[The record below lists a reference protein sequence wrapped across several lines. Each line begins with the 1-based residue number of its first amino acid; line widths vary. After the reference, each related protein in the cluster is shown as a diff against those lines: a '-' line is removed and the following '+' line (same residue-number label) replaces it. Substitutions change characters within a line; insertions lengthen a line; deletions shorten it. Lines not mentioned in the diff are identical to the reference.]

1 MRIQSFRVWFNSA
14 LRQGAGA
21 VRRAGLA
28 VTSKVRAALG
38 KIEVGGIEDDEDIA
52 RRRGSRAWL
61 DAIEEAARRF
71 KDLFDKSTFE
81 RLSRLENYFRR
92 WVGLPPRSKKAPMID
107 ALPEPKKIAP
117 AAAFKPRP
125 PADAEQAARMR
136 AQIQQGMIQANT
148 KGSAGLRATDEPS
161 GRGAPA
167 NGDTRDDE
175 PHS

>member
-1 MRIQSFRVWFNSA
+1 
-14 LRQGAGA
+14 
-21 VRRAGLA
+21 
-28 VTSKVRAALG
+28 
-38 KIEVGGIEDDEDIA
+38 
-52 RRRGSRAWL
+52 
-61 DAIEEAARRF
+61 
-71 KDLFDKSTFE
+71 
-81 RLSRLENYFRR
+81 
-92 WVGLPPRSKKAPMID
+92 MID